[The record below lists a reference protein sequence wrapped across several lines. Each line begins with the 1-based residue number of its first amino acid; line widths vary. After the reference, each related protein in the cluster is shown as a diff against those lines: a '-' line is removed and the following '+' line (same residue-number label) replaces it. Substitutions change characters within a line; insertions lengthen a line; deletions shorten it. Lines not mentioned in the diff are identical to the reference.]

1 MVSAR
6 TLLGNTVGNRMASL
20 GRVPL
25 AALLAASLCAL
36 HPAAAPAAPRAVR
49 AIRFWTAPHGTRIV
63 LDMSGVAR
71 YDIRA
76 ASGFRGIILTLPGC
90 RVAPGVRDVD
100 VRDGFV
106 DRIRVSRTKTR
117 VEIAIEL
124 AREASFT
131 HFALAPAGGKPPRI
145 VVDVSGAAG
154 GRETAA
160 AQPPA
165 REEAPGAKA
174 RGDAAD
180 SAEGTRGAAPAERAE
195 IRVVIIDAGHGGD
208 EPGTISRSGIQ
219 EKTLTLRLAKKLKT
233 EIDAYPGY
241 RAILT
246 RQGDYDVPFV
256 RRVTFA
262 REKSGDVFVSLHFN
276 SNVDRKLRGLELYIL
291 SLQASDDNAAAV
303 AEREN
308 LVVETGADTAGFNDD
323 LKSILFDVSLA
334 NAMRLSS
341 AMADDVASVLRRDPP
356 VPFRKVKQASLI
368 VLRGITMPSILV
380 EGGYLSNRAEAAVI
394 SKDSYLSWLAK
405 SLADGIV
412 TFLKDHPRAETA
424 RGN

>member
-1 MVSAR
+1 
-6 TLLGNTVGNRMASL
+6 MASL

-25 AALLAASLCAL
+25 AALLAACLCAF
-36 HPAAAPAAPRAVR
+36 HPAAAPAAPLAVRAVR
-49 AIRFWTAPHGTRIV
+49 FRTAPHGTRIV
-63 LDMSGVAR
+63 LDMSGAAR
-71 YDIRA
+71 YGIRA
-76 ASGFRGIILTLPGC
+76 AAGSRRIILTLPGC

-106 DRIRVSRTKTR
+106 DRIRVSGMKTR

-131 HFALAPAGGKPPRI
+131 HFALAGTGGKPPRI
-145 VVDVSGAAG
+145 VVDVSAAAL
-154 GRETAA
+154 RETAA

-165 REEAPGAKA
+165 REEAPVAKA

-180 SAEGTRGAAPAERAE
+180 SAEGTRGAAPAERGE

-208 EPGTISRSGIQ
+208 APGTISRSGIQ
-219 EKTLTLRLAKKLKT
+219 EKTLTLRLAKMLKT

-246 RQGDYDVPFV
+246 REGDYDVPFV
-256 RRVTFA
+256 RRVAFA

-323 LKSILFDVSLA
+323 LKSILYDVSGA

-341 AMADDVASVLRRDPP
+341 VMADDVASVLRRDPP
-356 VPFRKVKQASLI
+356 IPFRKVKQASLI

-380 EGGYLSNRAEAAVI
+380 EGGYLSNRTEAAVI
-394 SKDSYLSWLAK
+394 SKDGYLSWLAK